1 MSRGQLRVASLGNS
15 SNGDFREGETT
26 VTGSNTLAELQSRIS
41 EKTARVGVVGL
52 GYVGL
57 PLALGFARNGFR
69 TTGFDID
76 PAKVERLG
84 RGETYIGHIPGSVI
98 ADEVRKGLFA
108 ATADYAGLREMDAII
123 ICVPTPLNE
132 HRDPDL
138 SYIQNTAEAIG
149 ARLRPGQLIVL
160 ESTTYPG
167 TTDEVVL
174 PILERSGLRCPP
186 SPYATNGST
195 VTSAEAVGG
204 DFLLAFSP
212 EREDPGNKQFQTHQ
226 IPKVIGGVNAASA
239 QAARDLYQQVFEKAI
254 LVSSARAAEMTK
266 LLENIYRCVN
276 IALVNEL
283 KLLCLR
289 MGIDI
294 WEVIEAARTKPFGF
308 TPFYPGPGL
317 GGHCIPIDPFYL
329 TWKAREYEFPTRF
342 IELAGEINS
351 AMPEHVVA
359 SLADALNHRRQCLQ
373 EARILVLGV
382 AYKKDIDDLRESP
395 SLRIMELLR
404 IRGARVD
411 YHDPY
416 FPNLPKMRR
425 YDFRLASVELT
436 AQVLSQFDAIV
447 IATDHSSYDYHFI
460 ARHARLVLDT
470 RNATRDLAEFR
481 EKIVRC

>member
-1 MSRGQLRVASLGNS
+1 MGDKKIAAKVDANARLEYSLVS
-15 SNGDFREGETT
+15 KFE
-26 VTGSNTLAELQSRIS
+26 
-41 EKTARVGVVGL
+41 EKRAQVGIIGL

-57 PLALGFARNGFR
+57 PLGLLFARKGFR

-76 PAKVERLG
+76 PAKVEKLA
-84 RGETYIGHIPGSVI
+84 RGESYIGHIPGAVVSE
-98 ADEVRKGLFA
+98 EVKKGHFQ
-108 ATADYAGLREMDAII
+108 ATSDYARLREMDAII
-123 ICVPTPLNE
+123 ICVPTPLDE
-132 HRDPDL
+132 HREPDL
-138 SYIQNTAEAIG
+138 SYIRNTAEAIG
-149 ARLRPGQLIVL
+149 AHLRRGQLVVL

-174 PILERSGLRCPP
+174 PMLEKSGLHCPRL
-186 SPYATNGST
+186 PYTVNGST
-195 VTSAEAVGG
+195 IASREIAGA

-239 QAARDLYQQVFEKAI
+239 QAARDLYNQVFEKTL

-294 WEVIEAARTKPFGF
+294 WEVIEAAKTKPFGF
-308 TPFYPGPGL
+308 TAFYPGPGL

-329 TWKAREYEFPTRF
+329 TWKAREYGFPTRF

-359 SLADALNHRRQCLQ
+359 CLAEALNRRKQCLQ
-373 EARILVLGV
+373 GARILVLGV

-404 IRGARVD
+404 LRGARVD

-416 FPNLPKMRR
+416 FPRLHRMRR
-425 YDFRLASVELT
+425 YDFGLVGVEPT
-436 AQVLSQFDAIV
+436 AQALALCDAVV
-447 IATDHSSYDYHFI
+447 IATDHSSYDYDFVVH
-460 ARHARLVLDT
+460 HARLVIDT
-470 RNATRDLAEFR
+470 RNATRAVTEFR